1 MDVVFSG
8 PDGFMR
14 SVNVQGMNTV
24 AEVKEQIQAVFGDT
38 LEVIMPLAE
47 DMTMSEVL
55 TSALFGIPLQIQP
68 ETVLSLEPVST
79 PPIPPLEPVS
89 TPPIP
94 PLEPV
99 SMPLIPPLEPMPMI
113 PGISGTP
120 SLEPGTN
127 DDPSQSRP
135 HEPAGA
141 SNRERS
147 RSRLSRAGKGK
158 GREAGKGKG

>member
-24 AEVKEQIQAVFGDT
+24 AEVKERIQAVFGDT

-68 ETVLSLEPVST
+68 ETVLSLEPVS
-79 PPIPPLEPVS
+79 PQIR
-89 TPPIP
+89 

-113 PGISGTP
+113 PGVSGTP

>member
-24 AEVKEQIQAVFGDT
+24 AEVKERIQAVFGDT

-79 PPIPPLEPVS
+79 PL
-89 TPPIP
+89 IP

>member
-38 LEVIMPLAE
+38 LEVRLLTVGGMPLAE

-79 PPIPPLEPVS
+79 PL
-89 TPPIP
+89 IP